1 MLPGETVIRTD
12 TVPFSCRTLLIN
24 PWPMYQSQKLL
35 SATLKKSRA
44 PPYILTDK
52 YNVLYSGGSAKYVS
66 GALTSLSYVLTLS
79 NALAQMPSGPP
90 SPSHLR
96 VYAGLT
102 ELSLMDSS
110 DHRDVLQI
118 IVSHTPYIM
127 YNLIFNYSTFYF
139 SK

>member
-1 MLPGETVIRTD
+1 MTLPGETAIRKD
-12 TVPFSCRTLLIN
+12 TVLFSSRTLLIN

-35 SATLKKSRA
+35 SATLLLKKSRA
-44 PPYILTDK
+44 PPYILTDS
-52 YNVLYSGGSAKYVS
+52 YNVLFSGDSAKYVS

-79 NALAQMPSGPP
+79 FDLAQMPPGPP

-118 IVSHTPYIM
+118 KVSHTPYIL
-127 YNLIFNYSTFYF
+127 YVKFNI
-139 SK
+139 